1 MFGKLFNKLP
11 MLLGL
16 VSKLSNRE
24 KIIFGSAIAI
34 GLAISEVLVYRRLKV
49 NKKEWTEE
57 TIPLD

>member
-1 MFGKLFNKLP
+1 M
-11 MLLGL
+11 
-16 VSKLSNRE
+16 SKLSNRE